1 MGALADDESLM
12 ALDGST
18 EPDHRRACRP
28 FAENCGFTLAEA
40 SNYFV
45 LMDDDLALEL
55 GAEIY
60 GSVGDV
66 FVNADGY
73 KKSIPGPGI
82 GNYVTVAK
90 AMAQVRA
97 MLGEDSLRQRTYVQA
112 HGTGTPQNRVTESH
126 ILNELAKTFGIER
139 WTVAAIKSYLGHT
152 IAPASADQLAV
163 SLGVW
168 NTGWIPGITSID
180 GVAEDVHKS
189 HLHFPLEH
197 MQVEPT
203 DYDAVLLNSKGFGGN
218 NATAA
223 ILSPSVT
230 KAMLTKRHGAAAIKK
245 HSVSNEQVKTAAH
258 AYDERMLEETMAPI
272 YQFGEGVI
280 QGEDLT
286 LSDTDI
292 GVPGFGQKIS
302 LDLDNPY
309 KDMLDD

>member
-1 MGALADDESLM
+1 
-12 ALDGST
+12 
-18 EPDHRRACRP
+18 
-28 FAENCGFTLAEA
+28 
-40 SNYFV
+40 
-45 LMDDDLALEL
+45 
-55 GAEIY
+55 
-60 GSVGDV
+60 
-66 FVNADGY
+66 
-73 KKSIPGPGI
+73 
-82 GNYVTVAK
+82 
-90 AMAQVRA
+90 
-97 MLGEDSLRQRTYVQA
+97 
-112 HGTGTPQNRVTESH
+112 
-126 ILNELAKTFGIER
+126 
-139 WTVAAIKSYLGHT
+139 
-152 IAPASADQLAV
+152 
-163 SLGVW
+163 
-168 NTGWIPGITSID
+168 
-180 GVAEDVHKS
+180 
-189 HLHFPLEH
+189 

-302 LDLDNPY
+302 LDLDNP
-309 KDMLDD
+309 